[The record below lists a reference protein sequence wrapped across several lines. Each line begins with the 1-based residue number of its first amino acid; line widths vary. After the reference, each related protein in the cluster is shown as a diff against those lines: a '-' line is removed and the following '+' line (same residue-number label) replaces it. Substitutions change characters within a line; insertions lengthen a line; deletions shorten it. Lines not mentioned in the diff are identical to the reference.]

1 MGIQTKQIVTC
12 DAPACRVAGR
22 PISEGDIYIDAMT
35 YGATFH
41 SKCWEALPGPVLA
54 KALGLDE
61 IKWRIAGDNGLDGG
75 KVIYTLVPSFDR

>member
-1 MGIQTKQIVTC
+1 MGIHTKQINTC
-12 DAPACRVAGR
+12 DAPACRVTGR
-22 PISEGDIYIDAMT
+22 LIPEGATYVDATT

-41 SKCWEALPGPVLA
+41 FKCWEDLSGPALA

-61 IKWRIAGDNGLDGG
+61 IKWRIEGDNGPDGG